1 MMNLVRLAFLIVML
15 SVGAIAAGAQSPDD
29 QAAVRRVADRFVVA
43 WNTHD
48 MTILGSIS
56 TDDVDF
62 VNVAGL
68 HWKGR
73 EQVVRE
79 HAERHKVRFKG
90 SVMTNKEV
98 RVQFLRP
105 DMALVH
111 IDWETRGD
119 LGFDLKPWPPRKGI
133 FSWLV
138 AKERGEWK
146 IRSAQNTD
154 STVPV
159 GGLGTTVG
167 NK

>member
-1 MMNLVRLAFLIVML
+1 MYQTRFAFLIFSL
-15 SVGAIAAGAQSPDD
+15 LGGASPIWAQSPADHE
-29 QAAVRRVADRFVVA
+29 AVRRVADRFVVA

-48 MTILGSIS
+48 MDVLGSIS
-56 TDDVDF
+56 TDDIDF

-68 HWKGR
+68 HWSGR

-79 HAERHKVRFKG
+79 HADRHKVRFKD

-98 RVQFLRP
+98 RVQLLRA
-105 DMALVH
+105 DIALVH
-111 IDWETRGD
+111 ISWETRGD

-133 FSWLV
+133 FSWLLV
-138 AKERGEWK
+138 KERGEWK

-159 GGLGTTVG
+159 GGLGTTDG
-167 NK
+167 GK